1 MNVSV
6 KLTVPDY
13 IYQFYQE
20 ASRHVIQCGP
30 EDIMADALCAYA
42 GLLNKEI
49 AQQQK
54 TSDQSEAKK
63 QEPLP

>member
-6 KLTVPDY
+6 KLTVPGY

-20 ASRHVIQCGP
+20 ASRHVNQSCP

-49 AQQQK
+49 AQLQK
-54 TSDQSEAKK
+54 TSDLSEAKK